1 MLKDNFFI
9 DRIERMYLD
18 KEQIGALSKQDLLNK
33 LNQFVRKNYGC
44 FTSIE
49 HSEKIQSHIQELD
62 FILCFLFDYYDVLIK
77 NLKGD
82 YLRLGIILLIKNYI
96 QDVIALR
103 NMADTHLELQAY
115 NIARTLMERE
125 LVIALCISDEEYR
138 KELIINLNSKTDKQR
153 FYNLTRPTIVLNKL
167 KNTSPT
173 IFTLFYSETW
183 EDTYSLLSKF
193 CHNDIYTW
201 ISYFDEGKKCNI
213 SLQNSLSQYFTYR
226 LSYISQ
232 NIIIFFLA
240 LLSCYSDHALNITLK
255 MSEILL
261 KYWQSIIDDSYIS

>member
-18 KEQIGALSKQDLLNK
+18 KEQIGSLSKQDLLTK

-49 HSEKIQSHIQELD
+49 NSGKIQSHIQELD

-82 YLRLGIILLIKNYI
+82 YLHLGIILLIKNYI

-115 NIARTLMERE
+115 NIA
-125 LVIALCISDEEYR
+125 
-138 KELIINLNSKTDKQR
+138 KQR

-167 KNTSPT
+167 KNSSPT

-240 LLSCYSDHALNITLK
+240 LLSCYSDHALNITLN
-255 MSEILL
+255 MSELLL